1 MSENSAFQDAD
12 QVDVNSEHMDQ
23 EDDALRE
30 DKGTSGRSASG
41 RFTAIDRDAHNVE
54 TSGSDTSSTRGK
66 HAVDPMENSE
76 FPKSS
81 AHIEESGYGGT
92 QEDEKT
98 EPLQYEEKQRRKRKR
113 TIMNDEQVALVE
125 RALLDE
131 PDMQRNA
138 ASLQSWA
145 DKLSFHVC

>member
-1 MSENSAFQDAD
+1 MSENSAFQDVD
-12 QVDVNSEHMDQ
+12 QVDVNSKHMDQ
-23 EDDALRE
+23 DDDAVKE
-30 DKGTSGRSASG
+30 EKGTSDRSASG
-41 RFTAIDRDAHNVE
+41 QFTAIDRDVHNVE
-54 TSGSDTSSTRGK
+54 TSGSDTSETRGK
-66 HAVDPMENSE
+66 NAVDRMENNE

-81 AHIEESGYGGT
+81 EPIEDSGYGGT
-92 QEDEKT
+92 REDEKS
-98 EPLQYEEKQRRKRKR
+98 EPLQYEETQRRKRKR

-145 DKLSFHVC
+145 DRLSYHVC